1 MKARHYEFKGGYP
14 TTRTVQQAYDDADLT
29 RAIQAYK
36 FFFPTV
42 SIAASWDG
50 NARAGL
56 KPNTVAMLL
65 RGRCPSQARCCS
77 SPPSCWC
84 S

>member
-1 MKARHYEFKGGYP
+1 MRLNGCYP
-14 TTRTVQQAYDDADLT
+14 TARTVQQAYDDADLA

-36 FFFPTV
+36 FFWPTV
-42 SIAASWDG
+42 SIAATWNG

-65 RGRCPSQARCCS
+65 RG
-77 SPPSCWC
+77 SPFQIGS
-84 S
+84 